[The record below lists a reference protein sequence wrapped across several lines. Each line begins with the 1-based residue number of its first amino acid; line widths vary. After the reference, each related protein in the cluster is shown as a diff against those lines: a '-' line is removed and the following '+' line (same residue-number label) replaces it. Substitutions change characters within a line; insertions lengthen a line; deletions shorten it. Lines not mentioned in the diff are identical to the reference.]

1 MQKETSLFIEIL
13 SDHLNKRGTARPAE
27 DIDWNSLY
35 RLAQDHQVAGIVYFQ
50 CRDFIPPEYI
60 TPFEKR
66 YSAELFYYSNRLKE
80 TERIRRAFREA
91 GIQFYTVK
99 GMDAAQFY
107 PMPPLR
113 TMGDSDFIV
122 SDLPAAIQVMRKLGF
137 LGEQEENVHEW
148 SCERNG
154 LPVELHDVLIKH
166 DEKSTKKQL
175 RFFRD
180 LMPHVKENTL
190 DWNYHFLFM
199 IAHLRKHFLFS
210 GVGIRQFMDIAV
222 LIKDGPDLDWKWIEK
237 KLGELEM
244 RRFAHACFS
253 LIEYWFGITPPISF
267 QRTDSLEE
275 MTEKIIGNGVFGD
288 ADPDN
293 KKNWVRNFL
302 IMGKRPG
309 WVNRIVL
316 LKKDFFPAYD
326 FMVDYP
332 GCGFVKNRK
341 YLMPFAWIVRYIRL
355 IRSGEHKKA
364 VNALRAA
371 LLSKREL
378 KTHSDR
384 IRKMGL

>member
-13 SDHLNKRGTARPAE
+13 SDHLNKRVTSRPAE
-27 DIDWNSLY
+27 DVDWNSLY
-35 RLAQDHQVAGIVYFQ
+35 RLAQDHQVAGIVYYQ
-50 CRDFIPPEYI
+50 CRDFIPKEYI
-60 TPFEKR
+60 APFEKR

-80 TERIRRAFREA
+80 TERIRKAFREA

-99 GMDAAQFY
+99 GMDAARFY
-107 PMPPLR
+107 PLPPLR

-137 LGEQEENVHEW
+137 EGEQEENVHEW

-180 LMPHVKENTL
+180 LMPYVKDNTL

-222 LIKDGPDLDWKWIEK
+222 LIKDGPELDWKWIEK

-244 RRFAHACFS
+244 RRFAHACYS
-253 LIEYWFGITPPISF
+253 LIEYWFGIIPPVPFKRSG
-267 QRTDSLEE
+267 DPEE
-275 MTEKIIGNGVFGD
+275 MTEKIIGNGVFGE

-302 IMGKRPG
+302 IMEKRPG

-316 LKKDFFPAYD
+316 LKKDFFPGYD
-326 FMVDYP
+326 FMVAYP
-332 GCGFVKNRK
+332 GCGFLENRK
-341 YLMPFAWIVRYIRL
+341 YLLPFAWIVRFVRL

-364 VNALRAA
+364 VHTIRAA
-371 LLSKREL
+371 LLSRREL
-378 KTHSDR
+378 KKHSER
-384 IRKMGL
+384 IKKMGL